1 MSSSTEGSFLVAERI
16 PRPKLTG
23 TADYIATVG
32 GIGLLPIMPGS
43 WCSVVIAIP
52 AALPL
57 LIPSLGISTSSL
69 QLGYGVAMIVFI
81 ALGWWS
87 VGRIQSKWVHDPSV
101 FVLDE
106 AAGMSLVFLAPAA
119 HDGLALWACAVFLFR
134 VFDVAKP
141 WPMSYVND
149 RTDAWAV
156 IGDDLLAGVAAV
168 IGLQLVSRALMAIG
182 IMLPSVL

>member
-1 MSSSTEGSFLVAERI
+1 MAERI
-16 PRPKLTG
+16 PRPKLYG
-23 TADYIATVG
+23 AADYIATVG

-52 AALPL
+52 AAIAL
-57 LIPSLGISTSSL
+57 LFPHLGITTFEL
-69 QLGYGVAMIVFI
+69 QVGYGIAMVLFI
-81 ALGWWS
+81 AFGWWS
-87 VGRIQSKWVHDPSV
+87 VGKIQAKWGHDPSV
-101 FVLDE
+101 VVVDE

-149 RTDAWAV
+149 RTEAWAV
-156 IGDDLLAGVAAV
+156 LGDDLLAAITTVIAV
-168 IGLQLVSRALMAIG
+168 QLVSRALLALG
-182 IMLPSVL
+182 IMLPSML

>member
-1 MSSSTEGSFLVAERI
+1 MAERI
-16 PRPKLTG
+16 PRPTLSG

-57 LIPSLGISTSSL
+57 LFPQLGISTSQL
-69 QLGYGVAMIVFI
+69 QIGYAIAMVVFT

-87 VGRIQSKWVHDPSV
+87 VGKIQAKWGHDPSV
-101 FVLDE
+101 VVVDE
-106 AAGMSLVFLAPAA
+106 AAGMSLVFLTPAA

-149 RTDAWAV
+149 RTEAWAV
-156 IGDDLLAGVAAV
+156 MGDDVLAAMATV
-168 IGLQLVSRALMAIG
+168 ISVQLISRALLALG
-182 IMLPSVL
+182 IMLPSMM

>member
-1 MSSSTEGSFLVAERI
+1 MAERI
-16 PRPKLTG
+16 PRPKLSG
-23 TADYIATVG
+23 AADYIATVG

-52 AALPL
+52 AAIPL
-57 LIPSLGISTSSL
+57 LFPHLGITTFEL
-69 QLGYGVAMIVFI
+69 QVGYAIAMVLFI
-81 ALGWWS
+81 TFGWWS
-87 VGRIQSKWVHDPSV
+87 VGKIQAKWGHDPSV
-101 FVLDE
+101 VVVDE

-149 RTDAWAV
+149 RTEAWAV
-156 IGDDLLAGVAAV
+156 LGDDLLAAV
-168 IGLQLVSRALMAIG
+168 TTVIAVQLVSRALLALG
-182 IMLPSVL
+182 IMLPSML